1 MMCHWHGMYSK
12 PAVAA
17 AGPPGP
23 EEETPKF
30 KAGLSA
36 AGSSRNGNIISGL
49 RAINSQTHDAVVSDV
64 ALFLLTS
71 ETPFIRINNQYI
83 KQAFLRL
90 GVKLPDEKY
99 FRGDGLERIH
109 NMVMKMV
116 IEELESVFKVGWVGC
131 IRYI

>member
-1 MMCHWHGMYSK
+1 MACT
-12 PAVAA
+12 ANQQ
-17 AGPPGP
+17 
-23 EEETPKF
+23 
-30 KAGLSA
+30 LQ
-36 AGSSRNGNIISGL
+36 L
-49 RAINSQTHDAVVSDV
+49 QV

-83 KQAFLRL
+83 KQAFPRL